1 MAECE
6 EFVKEITVDKNA
18 DDTRHSIL
26 TVSSETGEP
35 DSVAARA
42 CFLDGKM
49 LSERHHHPV
58 LSA

>member
-6 EFVKEITVDKNA
+6 DFVKEITVDGA

-26 TVSSETGEP
+26 TVNSDIDEP

-42 CFLDGKM
+42 SFLDGKM
-49 LSERHHHPV
+49 LSERHHHHV
-58 LSA
+58 ALV